1 LRFLIRSV
9 CRQGAVCGKEEECPD
24 RVFRCRQCGYSSPG
38 ELDGCP
44 ACGAD
49 WKAIDVSHGQNCP
62 KNLLEEAM
70 DSPNG
75 VLVRRCFRLLN
86 AKTIGLTITLNDITE
101 EEFRVMELIDTEQ
114 KEHVAAEDRDAK
126 SFQELL
132 IRKLSRRQR
141 AG

>member
-1 LRFLIRSV
+1 
-9 CRQGAVCGKEEECPD
+9 
-24 RVFRCRQCGYSSPG
+24 
-38 ELDGCP
+38 LDGCQ

-49 WKAIDVSHGQNCP
+49 WKAIDVSHGPNCP
-62 KNLLEEAM
+62 KGLLDDAM

-75 VLVRRCFRLLN
+75 ILVRRCFRLLN
-86 AKTIGLTITLNDITE
+86 AKAIGLTITLADITE

-132 IRKLSRRQR
+132 IRKLSRR
-141 AG
+141 